1 VYVCFHASK
10 GEQEEQETRTTK
22 RQSSD
27 FIFPISCHERPFV
40 GNSKRLVH
48 FLIILRER
56 GGGGGLDRGKK
67 SLERPPRSSFNPS
80 LPRHKETREEN
91 RRRKERRDMIK
102 QTDRK
107 IPNIPISLRKNASFL
122 FPPCAIDNNN
132 NNKKSSFLS
141 RVLCKGIQTADIRPK
156 AKRKCQG
163 IREGSV
169 KQCPKNAI
177 AAKH

>member
-1 VYVCFHASK
+1 
-10 GEQEEQETRTTK
+10 
-22 RQSSD
+22 
-27 FIFPISCHERPFV
+27 
-40 GNSKRLVH
+40 
-48 FLIILRER
+48 
-56 GGGGGLDRGKK
+56 
-67 SLERPPRSSFNPS
+67 
-80 LPRHKETREEN
+80 
-91 RRRKERRDMIK
+91 MIK

-122 FPPCAIDNNN
+122 FPPCAIDNNNNDN

-169 KQCPKNAI
+169 KQCPENTI